1 MSTKSTNPQDIP
13 EVNLENES
21 GTRAMEEALQSSFT
35 ILKIVI
41 AVLVI
46 YLLVFS
52 NLVNVKQDAEGVI
65 VLRFGKAESK
75 ATSPEEVYKAGTR
88 FAWPYPI
95 DEKVEI
101 TRSRPVNSNAA
112 WHAAIGLAERGDDI
126 GQRPV
131 DASRDGYAVTMD
143 DKIIHVKAE
152 MRYRVSDPSQF
163 KFAFE
168 APLKKP
174 PVVLQLM
181 LDNGVT
187 FAASRSDL
195 ATILENPTQFAE
207 NVKSRVVKL
216 ARDYDLGVEIERVN
230 VGGDDVKLP
239 FMTKKAYE
247 KFSGV
252 RTSVDEVLSSAKIA
266 ADGVRRA
273 IESGGVGSGASSGD
287 VATIRNKAKNEA
299 EALRASVKSLASRF
313 QDIVTKYPDPVARRR
328 YTEQLYYEAMERI
341 AENEDIKIYLVS
353 KGGKLNRSKLR
364 LMINQPPPEVSKEK
378 EGGER

>member
-1 MSTKSTNPQDIP
+1 MSTKPTNPQDIP
-13 EVNLENES
+13 EENLENES
-21 GTRAMEEALQSSFT
+21 GARAMEEALQSSFT

-46 YLLVFS
+46 YLLIFS

-65 VLRFGKAESK
+65 VLRFGKAQ

-95 DEKVEI
+95 DEKVKI
-101 TRSRPVNSNAA
+101 IRNRPINSNAA
-112 WHAAIGLAERGDDI
+112 WHAAIGLAERGDDVN
-126 GQRPV
+126 QRPV

-143 DKIIHVKAE
+143 DKIIHIKAE

-168 APLKKP
+168 APSDKP

-187 FAASRSDL
+187 FAASRADL
-195 ATILENPTQFAE
+195 SAILENPTQFAE

-216 ARDYDLGVEIERVN
+216 ASDYDLGVEIERVN

-239 FMTKKAYE
+239 FMTQKPYE

-252 RTSVDEVLSSAKIA
+252 RSSVDKVLSSAKIE
-266 ADGVRRA
+266 ADGLRRA
-273 IESGGVGSGASSGD
+273 IESDGAGSGASSGD
-287 VATIRNKAKNEA
+287 VATIRNRAKNEA
-299 EALRASVKSLASRF
+299 EALRASVESLASRF

-341 AENEDIKIYLVS
+341 ADNEDVKIYLLS

-364 LMINQPPPEVSKEK
+364 LMINQPPPEISKKK
-378 EGGER
+378 EGGEK

>member
-143 DKIIHVKAE
+143 DKIIHIKAE
-152 MRYRVSDPSQF
+152 MTYNVSDPS
-163 KFAFE
+163 KFAFAFEE
-168 APLKKP
+168 ATA
-174 PVVLQLM
+174 VLQLI

-207 NVKSRVVKL
+207 NVKSRAEKL
-216 ARDYDLGVEIERVN
+216 SDGYDLGVEIERVN
-230 VGGDDVKLP
+230 VSGDDVKLP